1 MGRRSDHSR
10 PELKELALRAAKH
23 IVLTEGASALSTRK
37 VAAAMGYTAGSLYL
51 VFENLEALILEL
63 NGATLDA
70 LQVSLRE
77 TADRHPDVAASLPAL
92 AEAYVQFAYEQW
104 PLWSLIFERP
114 RPLSPPAWYTEQ
126 IRQMFLFVEE
136 RLQRVA
142 PDRSAAEIHLAG
154 QALWGGV
161 HGACSFGVTGRLDES
176 SLAGA
181 RRSAIALV
189 RVFVAGLKQQS
200 IDDLASP
207 TE

>member
-10 PELKELALRAAKH
+10 PELKELALRAAKD

-70 LQVSLRE
+70 LQLALRD
-77 TADRHPDVAASLPAL
+77 TAQRHTDEAASLPAL
-92 AEAYVQFAYEQW
+92 AEAYVQFAYEHW

-114 RPLSPPAWYTEQ
+114 RPLAPPAWYTER
-126 IRQMFLFVEE
+126 IAQMFLFVEE

-142 PDRSAAEIHLAG
+142 PERSAAEIHLAA

-181 RRSAIALV
+181 RRSAVALV
-189 RVFVAGLKQQS
+189 TIFVTGLQQQS
-200 IDDLASP
+200 INDLASKK
-207 TE
+207 E